1 MTDAIFSYI
10 YIHVHSHLKKH
21 FQVGLLMAF
30 STPTESFAKT
40 IMQTAGE
47 LDYGTIFE
55 EDALLYT
62 PMAYILFI
70 LFVILMPV
78 LFNNLLVRSVRLSKF
93 HIEYIENS

>member
-1 MTDAIFSYI
+1 MCTILYDRCYFF
-10 YIHVHSHLKKH
+10 IHIHTCTFISHTLKKH
-21 FQVGLLMAF
+21 FQVGLLTAF

-70 LFVILMPV
+70 FFVILMPI
-78 LFNNLLVRSVRLSKF
+78 LFNNLLVRSVR
-93 HIEYIENS
+93 